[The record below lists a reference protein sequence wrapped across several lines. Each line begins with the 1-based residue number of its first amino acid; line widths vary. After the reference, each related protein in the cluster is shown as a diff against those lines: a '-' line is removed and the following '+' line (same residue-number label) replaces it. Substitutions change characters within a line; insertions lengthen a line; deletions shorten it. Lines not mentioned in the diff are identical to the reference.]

1 MVDRSLEDGAR
12 QRVLTATARRRLNSP
27 TLFSEEPQW
36 PLTQL
41 NQASEQSAGRTHGPI
56 TRLMSPYGLGEI
68 LKPFVFLDLS
78 DRPLGRRRIGRLVG
92 A

>member
-1 MVDRSLEDGAR
+1 
-12 QRVLTATARRRLNSP
+12 
-27 TLFSEEPQW
+27 
-36 PLTQL
+36 
-41 NQASEQSAGRTHGPI
+41 
-56 TRLMSPYGLGEI
+56 MSPYGLGEI